1 MGADQQRSSV
11 SLFEASAHS
20 HGRAPAPVGDKPLRC
35 ATEQPVS
42 FTFRRFQVSPHRR
55 ELLAGGVPVKLGGRA
70 FDVLLAL
77 IDAPGAVLGK
87 DALMTRVWPDRIVEE
102 NALQAQ
108 IMALRAAFGPDRDL
122 IRTVTGRGYQFVGE
136 VLAVPG
142 GLEVRS
148 AGERATVQ
156 SPSVVPSTNLPE
168 PISELVGRDGDVRE
182 VLGLAAAHRL
192 VTLTGP
198 GGIGKTRLAI
208 AVARELVPQF
218 ADGVWFA
225 ELAPLSDPELVPP
238 TVAAAARLEFPAG
251 AASPD
256 RVIEALRG
264 KQLLLVLDNC
274 EHVIDAAARMA
285 EALLRANPM
294 ARVIVT
300 TREPLKVDGEWA
312 YLVAPL
318 AVPAEES
325 DGEDDFLRYDA
336 VRLFV
341 ERARAADPHFAP
353 HPPQMAMIAA
363 ICRRLDGVPLAIE
376 LAAART
382 AAFGVEP
389 LAGRAD
395 DLFALL
401 TGGRRT
407 APHRHQSLRG
417 ALEWSYRLLSEC
429 ERIILRR
436 LAVFHGAFTL
446 EAAMAVVAEGD
457 IPAAKII
464 VGLADLVSKS
474 LIASGA
480 GRGGQYR
487 LLGATRAYLLDKLGE
502 SGERE
507 RVAGRHAE
515 YGRQVYEPAEAELA
529 LQPPA
534 ERPGFTTANS
544 ATCARRSFRPFRRAV
559 IRLSA

>member
-1 MGADQQRSSV
+1 MGADTLRSNV
-11 SLFEASAHS
+11 SLVEAYAYS
-20 HGRAPAPVGDKPLRC
+20 HGSAPAPVGDKPVRC
-35 ATEQPVS
+35 ATEQPVT

-77 IDAPGAVLGK
+77 IDATGAVLGK

-102 NALQAQ
+102 NALQSQ

-122 IRTVTGRGYQFVGE
+122 VRTVSGRGYQFVGE
-136 VLAVPG
+136 VLAVSG
-142 GLEVRS
+142 GLEVRPG
-148 AGERATVQ
+148 GERATVQ
-156 SPSVVPSTNLPE
+156 SPSVVPATNLPE
-168 PISELVGRDGDVRE
+168 PISELIGRDGDVRE
-182 VLGLAAAHRL
+182 VFGLAAAHRL

-198 GGIGKTRLAI
+198 GGVGKTRLAI
-208 AVARELVPQF
+208 AVARALAPQF

-225 ELAPLSDPELVPP
+225 ELAPLSDPELVPS

-256 RVIEALRG
+256 RVIDALSG

-274 EHVIDAAARMA
+274 EHVIDDAARMA

-294 ARVIVT
+294 ARLIVT
-300 TREPLKVDGEWA
+300 TREPLKVDGEWT
-312 YLVAPL
+312 YPVAPL

-325 DGEDDFLRYDA
+325 DGADDVLRYDA

-353 HPPQMAMIAA
+353 HPRLMAMIAA

-382 AAFGVEP
+382 AALGVGP
-389 LAGRAD
+389 LAGAD

-401 TGGRRT
+401 AGGRRT

-417 ALEWSYRLLSEC
+417 ALEWSYGLLSES
-429 ERIILRR
+429 ERIVLRR

-446 EAAMAVVAEGD
+446 EAAMTVVAEGD
-457 IPAAKII
+457 IPVAKII

-474 LIASGA
+474 LIASGT
-480 GRGGQYR
+480 GCGGQYR
-487 LLGATRAYLLDKLGE
+487 LLGATRAYLLEKLGE

-507 RVAGRHAE
+507 RVAGRHAG

-529 LQPPA
+529 PQSPA
-534 ERPGFTTANS
+534 KRPGFTTANK
-544 ATCARRSFRPFRRAV
+544 ATCARRSSRPFRPAV